1 MRAGFLAL
9 ENAIECEGVCISNIA
24 CRKDPNPILV
34 NQVYVKTN
42 MSKSLSLVF
51 KFCVSNLK
59 A

>member
-42 MSKSLSLVF
+42 MSKSLSLVLCF
-51 KFCVSNLK
+51 
-59 A
+59 